1 MMMSGIV
8 DRDLLDGFT
17 VGSRNV
23 ARMVVSYLLFAF
35 DTLFFYE
42 ANGEHL
48 RKVRCLFVCFK
59 VVSGLKINWSKSED
73 DIERLADI
81 FGCWVVVLPM
91 KYLALPLGVPYKS
104 VTI

>member
-1 MMMSGIV
+1 VNI
-8 DRDLLDGFT
+8 
-17 VGSRNV
+17 
-23 ARMVVSYLLFAF
+23 
-35 DTLFFYE
+35 
-42 ANGEHL
+42 
-48 RKVRCLFVCFK
+48 FK